1 MSNRA
6 NTRNK
11 NKRLRSDNNA
21 EVVAALYR
29 KIHLLGEVSKD
40 DIKQLYML
48 EKPLCYPGCRVNT
61 KDNPNCFC
69 GLIPPPNG
77 NRKSGLWQ
85 KMSEIVAP
93 LGDDPSKELRES
105 LNTPAG
111 LSNLGATCY
120 ANSIL
125 QFLYMNKSFREGVL
139 SIEPEVLEKQPVLD
153 QIARLFAQLHSSNKA
168 SIDSARFIEALALDN
183 GIQQDSHEFLTLL
196 FSLLEQCLSYSKV
209 AKVRSVVQDL
219 FRGGV
224 SHVTQCSKCGNQ
236 SEASSNVEDFYG
248 VELNVKGLKSLDESL
263 DDYLSVEE
271 LQGDNQ
277 YFCSSCATRVD
288 ATRSIKLQALPP
300 VLIFQLKRCIFLPN
314 TTTKKKITSAF
325 CFPGEV
331 DMARWLSEQ
340 SKSEL
345 TYDLSAVLIH
355 KGSTVNSGHYVA
367 HIKDQDTGLW
377 WEFDDDVVTE
387 LGHHPFGANSSK
399 SSAKPLQTVPD
410 GQSGSSEPEA
420 AANGNHMDIS
430 GACETATHVQTF
442 SSTDAYML
450 MYSLKNQT
458 NGHINTQLGSGELKL
473 KDGNSVSLQNDE
485 YLPPHLLKEVDELNK
500 SYSESCLQYTK
511 EKEAKE
517 ALVKGRRHEVRSL
530 ISEAPVQ
537 SPAES
542 FRWISADWLRKWADE
557 ITPMPIDNKLI
568 QCEHGKVPVSKIS
581 SMKRLSTK
589 AWNTILSKCEGG
601 PELGEDD
608 CCIECLKETAR
619 STVSA
624 DSYRDG
630 RTSMRELAESAL
642 AGKCRDGPL
651 YYVSKSWLSQWVRRR
666 NSDSPS
672 EADTGPTAAI
682 RCPHGALLPEHA
694 AGAKRTLVPENL
706 WLFIYKS
713 ANEVKPDDMIG
724 CSVFSS
730 DSDICP
736 QCHDELSEVT
746 CQEDSLRDFK
756 TKQRQSHEKLALGK
770 SVPLSPE
777 NRYYL
782 MPTSW
787 LSKWRSYVTA
797 VGKNASSIEQPEDLN
812 TLIDSLKCQQ
822 HSGLL
827 QRPPNL
833 IRKRDTILQN
843 ASAVDELTIV
853 TENDWTLFCKD
864 WNGIEENGISA
875 ELDVTV
881 AAEAVMLG
889 TSEEMLIIAEE
900 NGNSSDDANGETDSQ
915 VPTIKTFPQVC
926 EECIGERESFEL
938 VRKLNYSNED
948 ICICFVRGK
957 EPPKYILEGSANML
971 EPNNRRISKR
981 SRRTSYG
988 NSVNLNVSG
997 STTLYELK
1005 MMIWQSFGI
1014 VKENQILHKGSNI
1027 VDGETST
1034 LADMCI
1040 FPGDVMWVTDSEIHE
1055 NRDIADELSDTRME
1069 EQQSEGGFRG
1079 TLLTSNIHSQVMS
1092 QECYN

>member
-1 MSNRA
+1 M
-6 NTRNK
+6 
-11 NKRLRSDNNA
+11 
-21 EVVAALYR
+21 
-29 KIHLLGEVSKD
+29 
-40 DIKQLYML
+40 
-48 EKPLCYPGCRVNT
+48 
-61 KDNPNCFC
+61 
-69 GLIPPPNG
+69 
-77 NRKSGLWQ
+77 
-85 KMSEIVAP
+85 
-93 LGDDPSKELRES
+93 
-105 LNTPAG
+105 
-111 LSNLGATCY
+111 
-120 ANSIL
+120 
-125 QFLYMNKSFREGVL
+125 
-139 SIEPEVLEKQPVLD
+139 
-153 QIARLFAQLHSSNKA
+153 
-168 SIDSARFIEALALDN
+168 
-183 GIQQDSHEFLTLL
+183 
-196 FSLLEQCLSYSKV
+196 FSLPCY
-209 AKVRSVVQDL
+209 
-219 FRGGV
+219 
-224 SHVTQCSKCGNQ
+224 
-236 SEASSNVEDFYG
+236 FY
-248 VELNVKGLKSLDESL
+248 
-263 DDYLSVEE
+263 
-271 LQGDNQ
+271 
-277 YFCSSCATRVD
+277 SSCE
-288 ATRSIKLQALPP
+288 SIYY
-300 VLIFQLKRCIFLPN
+300 I
-314 TTTKKKITSAF
+314 
-325 CFPGEV
+325 
-331 DMARWLSEQ
+331 
-340 SKSEL
+340 
-345 TYDLSAVLIH
+345 
-355 KGSTVNSGHYVA
+355 
-367 HIKDQDTGLW
+367 
-377 WEFDDDVVTE
+377 
-387 LGHHPFGANSSK
+387 
-399 SSAKPLQTVPD
+399 
-410 GQSGSSEPEA
+410 
-420 AANGNHMDIS
+420 
-430 GACETATHVQTF
+430 
-442 SSTDAYML
+442 
-450 MYSLKNQT
+450 
-458 NGHINTQLGSGELKL
+458 
-473 KDGNSVSLQNDE
+473 
-485 YLPPHLLKEVDELNK
+485 
-500 SYSESCLQYTK
+500 
-511 EKEAKE
+511 
-517 ALVKGRRHEVRSL
+517 
-530 ISEAPVQ
+530 
-537 SPAES
+537 
-542 FRWISADWLRKWADE
+542 
-557 ITPMPIDNKLI
+557 
-568 QCEHGKVPVSKIS
+568 
-581 SMKRLSTK
+581 
-589 AWNTILSKCEGG
+589 ILSGTFCEGG

-666 NSDSPS
+666 NIDSPS

-724 CSVFSS
+724 CTVFPS

-833 IRKRDTILQN
+833 IRKRDTLLQK
-843 ASAVDELTIV
+843 ASAADELTIV

-864 WNGIEENGISA
+864 WNGIEENCISA
-875 ELDVTV
+875 ELDITV
-881 AAEAVMLG
+881 SAEVVMLG
-889 TSEEMLIIAEE
+889 ISEEMPIITEE

-926 EECIGERESFEL
+926 EECIGERESCEL

-1014 VKENQILHKGSNI
+1014 VKENQILHKGSKI

-1040 FPGDVMWVTDSEIHE
+1040 FPGDLMWVTDSEIHE

-1079 TLLTSNIHSQVMS
+1079 TLLTSNIHSQRNQHILVYILRRLASYVNLDSLVEDLPPIPYMGPFS
-1092 QECYN
+1092 TSV